1 MTPVTMKELLETG
14 VHFGHQTNRW
24 NPKMKTYIFCARN
37 GIYII
42 DLQQTV
48 KMFNKTM
55 ESIKDAASEGKSILF
70 VGTKRQ
76 AAESIK
82 EEAER
87 AGMYFV
93 NHRWLGGM
101 LTNFSTV
108 KGSIDRLKNIEKMK
122 EDGTFELITKKES
135 LKLEKERVKLEK
147 TLGGIKD
154 MKSLPVMVFVVDP
167 KKESIAVTEAR
178 KLGIPVAAIVD
189 TNCDPDLIDHIIP
202 ANDDAIRAI
211 KLFCVKAA
219 DACISG
225 ASTYQESLIGE
236 AKSEEP
242 AEIEAELAAAPAAKP
257 AAAKKEVVIEKKETA
272 AKPAAAKKEVI
283 VEKKEAAAKPA
294 AAKKEVVVEKKE
306 AAAKPAAAKKEV
318 VVEVKEAAAEKT
330 AE

>member
-55 ESIKDAASEGKSILF
+55 ESIKDAAAEGKNILF

-76 AAESIK
+76 AAESVK

-108 KGSIDRLKNIEKMK
+108 KGSIDRLKSIEKMK
-122 EDGTFELITKKES
+122 EDGAYELMTKKES

-147 TLGGIKD
+147 TLGGIKN
-154 MKSLPVMVFVVDP
+154 MNGLPGMIFVVDP

-202 ANDDAIRAI
+202 GNDDAIRAI

-219 DACISG
+219 DACIKG
-225 ASTYQESLIGE
+225 ASTYQESLVGE
-236 AKSEEP
+236 AKAEEP
-242 AEIEAELAAAPAAKP
+242 AEVEAKPVVEPAASAAKP
-257 AAAKKEVVIEKKETA
+257 AV
-272 AKPAAAKKEVI
+272 
-283 VEKKEAAAKPA
+283 
-294 AAKKEVVVEKKE
+294 AKKEVVVEKKE
-306 AAAKPAAAKKEV
+306 TPAV
-318 VVEVKEAAAEKT
+318 KT

>member
-24 NPKMKTYIFCARN
+24 NPKMKAYIFCARN

-55 ESIKDAASEGKSILF
+55 DSIRDAAAKGKSVLF

-76 AAESIK
+76 AAESVR

-108 KGSIDRLKNIEKMK
+108 KGSIDRLKSIEKMK

-135 LKLEKERVKLEK
+135 LKLEKEREKLEK
-147 TLGGIKD
+147 TLGGIKN
-154 MKSLPVMVFVVDP
+154 MKSLPGMIFVVDP

-178 KLGIPVAAIVD
+178 KLGIPVAAVVD

-202 ANDDAIRAI
+202 GNDDAIRAI
-211 KLFCVKAA
+211 KLFCAKAA

-225 ASTYQESLIGE
+225 ASSYQESLVGE
-236 AKSEEP
+236 AKSKEAA
-242 AEIEAELAAAPAAKP
+242 AEAAAETVAAPEAPAAKP
-257 AAAKKEVVIEKKETA
+257 AAAKKEVIIEKKES
-272 AKPAAAKKEVI
+272 
-283 VEKKEAAAKPA
+283 
-294 AAKKEVVVEKKE
+294 VVEK
-306 AAAKPAAAKKEV
+306 
-318 VVEVKEAAAEKT
+318 AAE
-330 AE
+330 

>member
-55 ESIKDAASEGKSILF
+55 DSIRDAAAKGKSVLF

-76 AAESIK
+76 AAESVR

-108 KGSIDRLKNIEKMK
+108 KGSIDRLKSIEKMK

-135 LKLEKERVKLEK
+135 LKLEKEREKLEK
-147 TLGGIKD
+147 TLGGIKN
-154 MKSLPVMVFVVDP
+154 MKSLPGMIFVVDP

-178 KLGIPVAAIVD
+178 KLGIPVAAVVD

-202 ANDDAIRAI
+202 GNDDAIRAI
-211 KLFCVKAA
+211 KLFCAKAA

-225 ASTYQESLIGE
+225 ASSYQESLVGE
-236 AKSEEP
+236 AKSKEAAVEAA
-242 AEIEAELAAAPAAKP
+242 AETVAAPEAPAAKP
-257 AAAKKEVVIEKKETA
+257 AAAKKEVIIEKKES
-272 AKPAAAKKEVI
+272 
-283 VEKKEAAAKPA
+283 
-294 AAKKEVVVEKKE
+294 VVEK
-306 AAAKPAAAKKEV
+306 
-318 VVEVKEAAAEKT
+318 AAE
-330 AE
+330 

>member
-55 ESIKDAASEGKSILF
+55 ESIKDVAAEGKSVLF
-70 VGTKRQ
+70 IGTKRQ
-76 AAESIK
+76 AAESVK

-108 KGSIDRLKNIEKMK
+108 KGSIDRLKSIEKMK
-122 EDGTFELITKKES
+122 EDGTYEFITKKES

-147 TLGGIKD
+147 TLGGIKN
-154 MKSLPVMVFVVDP
+154 MKNLPGMIFVVDP

-189 TNCDPDLIDHIIP
+189 TNCDPDLIDHVIP
-202 ANDDAIRAI
+202 GNDDAIRAI
-211 KLFCVKAA
+211 KLFCEKAA
-219 DACISG
+219 DACIKG
-225 ASTYQESLIGE
+225 ASTYQEKLVGE
-236 AKSEEP
+236 AES
-242 AEIEAELAAAPAAKP
+242 
-257 AAAKKEVVIEKKETA
+257 KETA
-272 AKPAAAKKEVI
+272 EVKAEPVAAT
-283 VEKKEAAAKPA
+283 EAPAAKPA

-306 AAAKPAAAKKEV
+306 AV
-318 VVEVKEAAAEKT
+318 VEKT